1 MDDEQVTRLAL
12 AAAGGCRTSVEA
24 FVSATQRDVWRFV
37 AHLTDVEAADDLAQ
51 ETFLRALN
59 ALPSFAGRSSAR
71 TWLLSIARRT
81 VVDRYRSLAVR
92 PRRAALAT
100 WEEAAD
106 HPSRAGRGFE
116 DGLVLNDLLAFLP
129 AQRREAFV
137 LTQVVGLTY
146 AEVAAMSGCPVG
158 TVRSR
163 VARARDQLVRLVRSA
178 ETDAEPGAAPEP
190 VQAATA
196 VPTVVPA
203 ALPTAAPASVPAV
216 PAPAVPAPVVPAA
229 AVPGAAGPAGSLRL
243 ASAR

>member
-12 AAAGGCRTSVEA
+12 AAAGGCRASVEA

-92 PRRAALAT
+92 PRRAALAA
-100 WEEAAD
+100 WEEVAD

-163 VARARDQLVRLVRSA
+163 VARARDELVRLVRAA
-178 ETDAEPGAAPEP
+178 EAGPEAEPESGAGYAGPVTPDGRPTAP
-190 VQAATA
+190 TA
-196 VPTVVPA
+196 PSASTGSAGP
-203 ALPTAAPASVPAV
+203 AAPA
-216 PAPAVPAPVVPAA
+216 VVPT
-229 AVPGAAGPAGSLRL
+229 GSARL
-243 ASAR
+243 ATAR